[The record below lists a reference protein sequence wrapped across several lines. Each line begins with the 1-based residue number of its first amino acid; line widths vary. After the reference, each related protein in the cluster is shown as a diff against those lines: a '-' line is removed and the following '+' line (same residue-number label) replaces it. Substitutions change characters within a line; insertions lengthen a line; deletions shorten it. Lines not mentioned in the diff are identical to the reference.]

1 MESQNRLRN
10 GTDSLFAICDAVDI
24 LSGLDGAYADAH
36 IGEMIYALG
45 SLYTLETSDVEE
57 DYRDFLLELKSIIAE
72 ELEIDLGARI
82 EDFDGSARGDV
93 LYV

>member
-1 MESQNRLRN
+1 
-10 GTDSLFAICDAVDI
+10 
-24 LSGLDGAYADAH
+24 
-36 IGEMIYALG
+36 MIYALG